1 MDRIMENLRK
11 PCVLGDKFMF
21 LQQYSKPVPPTH
33 AKIHKEN
40 QIAWAIEVYLLW
52 WLYYDIKTNED
63 LCVSC
68 LNS

>member
-40 QIAWAIEVYLLW
+40 QIA
-52 WLYYDIKTNED
+52 
-63 LCVSC
+63 
-68 LNS
+68 